1 MWYVA
6 RRGELRRPG
15 AHPTSRDCY
24 LIAIFR
30 AKGITNPFT
39 DKHIMDQFLHLK
51 ERLSDLNETAK
62 SMEAALKAAVF
73 GRIHFTFRFHQH
85 MLEYEWHDYWE
96 VRHMALD
103 AYLGVRGIPGSYWID
118 AAGTLHPSFEE
129 DAAPWDFRHKR
140 ILALRKKLARDAI
153 HRHVRRAITQRAI
166 AFYWQEATQR
176 ALCAPGGAG
185 RAADEAAFASEF

>member
-73 GRIHFTFRFHQH
+73 GRIHFTFRFHQC

-96 VRHMALD
+96 TRHMALD

-129 DAAPWDFRHKR
+129 DAAPWDFRHQR
-140 ILALRKKLARDAI
+140 ILALQKKLAR
-153 HRHVRRAITQRAI
+153 T
-166 AFYWQEATQR
+166 
-176 ALCAPGGAG
+176 P
-185 RAADEAAFASEF
+185 ASS